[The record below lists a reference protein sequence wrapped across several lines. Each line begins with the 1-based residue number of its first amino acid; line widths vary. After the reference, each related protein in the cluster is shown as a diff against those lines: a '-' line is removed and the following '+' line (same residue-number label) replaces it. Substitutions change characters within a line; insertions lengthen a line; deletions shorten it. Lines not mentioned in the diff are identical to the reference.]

1 MSPYRRVLTALVLV
15 LLAVAG
21 FRWFAA
27 DFRTRVGG
35 KPAVPP
41 REAPAAAAKV
51 PANTAEPDLAP
62 LHGATG
68 PTPETVITQPSAS
81 GVVAARPPIIP
92 AEIERKLE
100 LLRSQDPEQRAAAVD
115 DLGFSD
121 DPAAEPYVLGSLVND
136 PSSAVRAAAAAALE
150 THGDSEDAAR
160 ALVYALGDPAAE
172 VREHALLSLTAIRNA
187 TVESELRNSL
197 ALGAFPADTALD
209 VRLFLDRYYPKRDP
223 LADFTAP

>member
-1 MSPYRRVLTALVLV
+1 MFPYRRVLTALVLV

-27 DFRTRVGG
+27 DFPTRVGG
-35 KPAVPP
+35 QPDVPP
-41 REAPAAAAKV
+41 REAPAPAVKV
-51 PANTAEPDLAP
+51 PASTAEPDLAP
-62 LHGATG
+62 LHGATA
-68 PTPETVITQPSAS
+68 PPAETVIPLPSVTGA
-81 GVVAARPPIIP
+81 VAARPIIP

-150 THGDSEDAAR
+150 THADSDDAAR